1 MKPNPKPS
9 RPGSTPL
16 AMSLDAMA
24 KLLSLGAGQS
34 ITTQMI
40 QKDLAEG
47 APVNGDGTVNL
58 IRYAAWLAYHV
69 N

>member
-1 MKPNPKPS
+1 MTKHKHS
-9 RPGSTPL
+9 QGSVDI
-16 AMSLDAMA
+16 SLCDLA
-24 KLLSLGAGQS
+24 KLLSFGAGQS

>member
-1 MKPNPKPS
+1 MTKLQIASNPTSLP
-9 RPGSTPL
+9 
-16 AMSLDAMA
+16 LDALA

-34 ITTQMI
+34 ITTEMI

-58 IRYAAWLAYHV
+58 IRYAVWLAYHV
-69 N
+69 K